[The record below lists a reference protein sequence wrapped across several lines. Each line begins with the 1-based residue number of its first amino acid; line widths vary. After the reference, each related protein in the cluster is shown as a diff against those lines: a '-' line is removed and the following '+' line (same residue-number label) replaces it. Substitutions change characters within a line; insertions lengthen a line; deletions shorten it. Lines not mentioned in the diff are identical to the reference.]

1 MYSAAT
7 VVKRDAEMEQDE
19 HFMEEDENKS
29 KEQNKCTYSEYCD
42 GNHNT
47 S

>member
-1 MYSAAT
+1 
-7 VVKRDAEMEQDE
+7 MEQDE
-19 HFMEEDENKS
+19 HFMEEEDEKKS